1 MPPKKRHT
9 APTHSLSPLF
19 FSFVLNIFS
28 YSTFVFSAG
37 FIHIYT
43 HKKTKLVFLFF
54 HWISTFAIIT
64 DNYKNINNTKSCTYD
79 LFPAKKKESYQIP
92 RYINTFVQFTTIFLV
107 PFFETHIH
115 SPKIPNIFQ
124 KTRWKWPQ
132 LSFMLSPHWHYNN
145 QTKRNT
151 LLFLCQQKWRLYNY

>member
-64 DNYKNINNTKSCTYD
+64 DNYKNIKNTKSCTYD
-79 LFPAKKKESYQIP
+79 LFPAKKGIVPNTAIYQHFRSIYYHFSRALFWNAHTLP
-92 RYINTFVQFTTIFLV
+92 KNPQYFPKNSMKMATVVFYALHPLTLQQPNQKKHITFFV
-107 PFFETHIH
+107 PAKM
-115 SPKIPNIFQ
+115 KIV
-124 KTRWKWPQ
+124 
-132 LSFMLSPHWHYNN
+132 
-145 QTKRNT
+145 
-151 LLFLCQQKWRLYNY
+151 